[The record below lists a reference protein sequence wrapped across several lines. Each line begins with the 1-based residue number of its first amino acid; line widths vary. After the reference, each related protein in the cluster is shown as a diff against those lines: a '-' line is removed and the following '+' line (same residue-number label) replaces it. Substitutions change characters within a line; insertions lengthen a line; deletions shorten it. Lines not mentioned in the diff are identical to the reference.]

1 MAIYKKE
8 LIMEKQIVLS
18 VSPYNHKYY
27 FEPKFNDIPTAIKE
41 ELTETIAA
49 IAEKV
54 NAIISLGFD
63 EEGQI
68 FIEQTADEDVFVDDI
83 GAALEIKRLQKD
95 KAELLKSLQLWYMI
109 YRSEK
114 GQIVKDIVLMQ
125 TQQKDKDELLDSIE
139 EKYGI
144 EGRNFALQI
153 LD

>member
-27 FEPKFNDIPTAIKE
+27 FEPKFNDIPTEIKE

-54 NAIISLGFD
+54 NAIISLGFNED
-63 EEGQI
+63 GQI

-83 GAALEIKRLQKD
+83 GAALEIKKLQKE

-125 TQQKDKDELLDSIE
+125 SQGKEMDELLECIE

-144 EGRNFALQI
+144 EGRDFAQEL

>member
-27 FEPKFNDIPTAIKE
+27 FEPNFNDIPTAIKE
-41 ELTETIAA
+41 ELTEAIAA

-68 FIEQTADEDVFVDDI
+68 FVEQTADEDVFVDDI

-125 TQQKDKDELLDSIE
+125 TKQKDRDELLDSIE

>member
-1 MAIYKKE
+1 
-8 LIMEKQIVLS
+8 MEKQIILS

-27 FEPKFNDIPTAIKE
+27 FEPNFNDIPSEIKE
-41 ELTETIAA
+41 ELTEAIAA

-54 NAIISLGFD
+54 NAIISVGFN

-68 FIEQTADEDVFVDDI
+68 FIEQTADADIFIDEI
-83 GAALEIKRLQKD
+83 GAALEIKKLQQE

-114 GQIVKDIVLMQ
+114 GQIVKEIVLLQ
-125 TQQKDKDELLDSIE
+125 TQGKSGEELLEIIE
-139 EKYGI
+139 KKYGL
-144 EGRNFALQI
+144 EGKVFAQAL